1 MSVANKNRRTGV
13 VRLCSYLIAVAA
25 VAASAASPIE
35 GDKFSDFRIRDPFVL
50 VDGGCYYLY
59 ESKPWSGGNG
69 VFVRR
74 STDLANW
81 TAKEPAMVLPDD
93 VHATAIWAPEVHK
106 YNGKYYL
113 FVTITEKKGTRNIK
127 PMGAGAKTNL
137 LEPRGTWIFTASSP
151 TGPFKPVKKGPIPPA
166 EFLTLDGTLLV
177 ENGKPYM
184 VYCHEWIQMGNGTIE
199 YAPLAP
205 DFTSFLEP
213 PKTLLDAE
221 SAMKG
226 AWVVTDGPFFYKSEK
241 DGRLYLI
248 WSNMLKG
255 KGYCV
260 FVRSSESGSIN
271 GPWSKDEI
279 LFEKDGGHAMIFKD
293 LDGRLR
299 LTLHQPNKS
308 PDERMKIFELTEENG
323 HLLLRTK
330 RVAPLLR
337 RQYRHPLMRT
347 ARLGQRR

>member
-1 MSVANKNRRTGV
+1 MLA
-13 VRLCSYLIAVAA
+13 L
-25 VAASAASPIE
+25 ASAVVLSAAAGIDSQRRVAGTAPI
-35 GDKFSDFRIRDPFVL
+35 GKVKCSDFRIRDPFVL
-50 VDGGCYYLY
+50 VDGGHYYLY

-69 VFVRR
+69 VCVRHRVCVRR
-74 STDLANW
+74 STDLVNW
-81 TAKEPAMVLPDD
+81 TAGEPAMVLPDD

-113 FVTITEKKGTRNIK
+113 FTTITEKKGTREIK
-127 PMGAGAKTNL
+127 PMGREAKKDL
-137 LEPRGTWIFTASSP
+137 LTPRGTWIFVADRP

-166 EFLTLDGTLLV
+166 EFQTLDGTLLV
-177 ENGKPYM
+177 EEGKPYM
-184 VYCHEWIQMGNGTIE
+184 VYCHEWIQMGSGTIE

-205 DFTSFLEP
+205 DFASFLEP
-213 PKTLLDAE
+213 PKKMLDAQ
-221 SAMKG
+221 SAMKD

-241 DGRLYLI
+241 DGILYMI

-260 FVRSSESGSIN
+260 FVRSSKSGSIK

-279 LFEKDGGHAMIFKD
+279 LFEKDGGHGMIFKD

-299 LTLHQPNKS
+299 LTLHQPNQS
-308 PDERMKIFELTEENG
+308 PNERMKLFELIDENG

-330 RVAPLLR
+330 RMA
-337 RQYRHPLMRT
+337 
-347 ARLGQRR
+347 GD